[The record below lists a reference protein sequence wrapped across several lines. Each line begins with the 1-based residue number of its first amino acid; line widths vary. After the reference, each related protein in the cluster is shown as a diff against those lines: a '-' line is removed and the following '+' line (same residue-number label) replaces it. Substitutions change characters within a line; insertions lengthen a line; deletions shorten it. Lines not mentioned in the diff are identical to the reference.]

1 MRVLRTWRGA
11 KRARRKLSYPLGR
24 MAGHGTWSGGR
35 SRTSGSDRH
44 AVGAVHSV
52 AGHEVGVQ
60 PKSSPQASGQWR
72 VDRCSARRLFNLHRA
87 VDAGSNPDGSAS
99 VRRWTRNAEPSIRGG
114 GVGFPHARPIRG
126 GPRHCAVRKVCVQS
140 TADGALGPCAGS
152 TAGGRHRIGI
162 ASRSGGASF
171 SCTQIHRGTRGH
183 AANDVGGHC
192 TRSGGVGT
200 YAEAGFPQLGVV
212 GDSATNSIDGR
223 PGADCRPQ
231 AVPVSHSADRSR
243 RLARERRSIR
253 SRTRICDQRR
263 RGSRASGCRTAERHT
278 GRRADTLR
286 GRRVPSW
293 ISYADR
299 APGRSSVPFD
309 ARGRIPRSAT

>member
-44 AVGAVHSV
+44 AVGAVHAV

-60 PKSSPQASGQWR
+60 PKSSPQASGEWR
-72 VDRCSARRLFNLHRA
+72 VDRCSARRLLDLHRA
-87 VDAGSNPDGSAS
+87 VDSGSDPDGSAS
-99 VRRWTRNAEPSIRGG
+99 VRRWARNAEPPLRSRRMGIAT
-114 GVGFPHARPIRG
+114 ARSRFG
-126 GPRHCAVRKVCVQS
+126 RPRHRAVRKVCMQS
-140 TADGALGPCAGS
+140 APDAALGPQGRNE
-152 TAGGRHRIGI
+152 AGGGHRTIA
-162 ASRSGGASF
+162 ASRSGGAPI
-171 SCTQIHRGTRGH
+171 SCAPAHRRNRGY
-183 AANDVGGHC
+183 AANDAGGHC

-212 GDSATNSIDGR
+212 GDSAANSIDGR
-223 PGADCRPQ
+223 SEADRCPQ

-243 RLARERRSIR
+243 RLARERRSVC

-263 RGSRASGCRTAERHT
+263 RGSRAPCYRTAERDK